1 MLHSFITYSDIST
14 FSWQKGLFTS
24 LVFPPTEGQVSSIC
38 EMNDSNLNPF
48 KLSLYVV
55 LQ

>member
-24 LVFPPTEGQVSSIC
+24 SVFPPTEGQFSSIC
-38 EMNDSNLNPF
+38 EMNDSDFNLL

-55 LQ
+55 L